1 MASLNFK
8 CMFFFKTY
16 LEISYPLLCRGEWMD
31 GKINLGGKSS
41 FGKKDHSV
49 LTVNIWRLDLIPFH
63 VVVPPKHF
71 SEYNYTPT
79 SCKFLTFYS
88 TFTAAVD

>member
-1 MASLNFK
+1 
-8 CMFFFKTY
+8 
-16 LEISYPLLCRGEWMD
+16 MD

-71 SEYNYTPT
+71 SEYNYKPT
-79 SCKFLTFYS
+79 ANSKHTTKLSLQLTKYNPFINEKI
-88 TFTAAVD
+88 